1 MEGYI
6 KLHRKLLD
14 SYQFSNP
21 DYLKIW
27 IWLLLKANYKN
38 SVASIKVNSGYADI
52 LIERGQLIFG
62 RSTAAKELN
71 LDESKIYRVLQKLKN
86 DNSIDLKSNNKFTI
100 VTICK
105 FDDYNSLENQSEQPV
120 NSQRTASEQP
130 VNTSKEDKKDKK
142 VKNIFIAP
150 SEKEV
155 CLYFVENGYK
165 HEIGAKAFKYYDQA
179 NWIDSKGHKIISWKQ
194 KMISV
199 WFKDENRIEVYQS
212 KMVY

>member
-27 IWLLLKANYKN
+27 IWLLLKANYKT
-38 SVASIKVNSGYADI
+38 SIASIKVNSGYADI
-52 LIERGQLIFG
+52 AIERGQLIFG
-62 RSTAAKELN
+62 RSSAAKELK

-105 FDDYNSLENQSEQPV
+105 YDDYNSLENQSEQPA

-130 VNTSKEDKKDKK
+130 VNTSKEDKKDNK
-142 VKNIFIAP
+142 VKNMFIAP

-155 CLYFVENGYK
+155 CLYFADNGYK
-165 HEIGAKAFKYYDQA
+165 HEVGVKAFKYYDQT
-179 NWIDSKGHKIISWKQ
+179 NWVDSKGKKIISWKQ

-199 WFKDENRIEVYQS
+199 WFKDENKIEVMQS